1 MHSPE
6 SKIKNNID
14 TDLLLDR
21 IRAGDKRA
29 FENLVTKYEKSVY
42 RLCYRFFYNEQ
53 DAMDA
58 TQEVFLKVYRALDGF
73 EGRSSFKTW
82 IYRIAANTCITL
94 AEKHKKE
101 KDGLLQSIIH
111 WWNGREQETPEEEV
125 IGKEQQKMNRHM
137 VSSKIALLPENYR
150 VPVILKD
157 IEGLSL
163 ERIAEILNV
172 PQGTVK
178 SRLSRGRRLLHES
191 LQAHLNRSEE

>member
-1 MHSPE
+1 MHSSE
-6 SKIKNNID
+6 SKVNDNKD

-29 FENLVTKYEKSVY
+29 FESLVTTYEKSIY
-42 RLCYRFFYNEQ
+42 RLCYRFFSNEQ

-58 TQEVFLKVYRALDGF
+58 TQEVFLKVYRALERF

-94 AEKHKKE
+94 AEKHKKDKE
-101 KDGLLQSIIH
+101 GLLQSIIH
-111 WWNGREQETPEEEV
+111 WWNGRDQETPEEE
-125 IGKEQQKMNRHM
+125 ILEKEQQKISRQM
-137 VSSKIALLPENYR
+137 VRNKIAALPENYR
-150 VPVILKD
+150 IPVILKD

-163 ERIAEILNV
+163 ERIAEILEV

-178 SRLSRGRRLLHES
+178 SRLNRGRRLLHES
-191 LQAHLNRSEE
+191 LQAQLNRSEG